1 MEASSTPPHVLV
13 TNDDGYESAFLHEL
27 VKALAADCTVSVAA
41 PLTEQSW
48 IGRAVTR
55 QGSVAVKSVD
65 DTFGP
70 NVKAWAIE
78 GTPSDCVNIALGNLL
93 QESPDIVVSGI
104 NIGYNTTN
112 TLILS
117 SGTVAGAIEGA
128 QWGLPA
134 IAFSKC
140 VDDKLFEAVQMSQ
153 GQTNGALA
161 ESVKAAAEQAA
172 RITKDTLRNRPAR
185 GLVLNINF
193 PAQTTTETQIKDTYP
208 GKIELGS
215 LFEETTEGVY
225 QFRFRHGT
233 LTDPTPDTDRAA
245 LESGL
250 ISRSLLDFSRIGVRP

>member
-1 MEASSTPPHVLV
+1 MKSSNTPPHVLV

-27 VKALAADCTVSVAA
+27 VNALAVHFTVSVAA
-41 PLTEQSW
+41 PRTEQSW

-55 QGSVAVKSVD
+55 HNAVAVAPI
-65 DTFGP
+65 TGLFAPGI
-70 NVKAWAIE
+70 NAWSID

-93 QESPDIVVSGI
+93 QTPPDIVVSGI

-117 SGTVAGAIEGA
+117 SGTVAGAVEGA

-140 VDDKLFEAVQMSQ
+140 IDDTLFEAVQGGQ

-161 ESVKAAAEQAA
+161 DSVKAAAQQAA
-172 RITKDTLRNRPAR
+172 QITKETLRNQPAR
-185 GLVLNINF
+185 GMVLNINF
-193 PAQTTTETQIKDTYP
+193 PAQTTAETQIKDTYP
-208 GKIELGS
+208 GKLELGS
-215 LFEETTEGVY
+215 LFEETTKGVY

-245 LESGL
+245 LENGY
-250 ISRSLLDFSRIGVRP
+250 ISRSLLDFSRIGIRP